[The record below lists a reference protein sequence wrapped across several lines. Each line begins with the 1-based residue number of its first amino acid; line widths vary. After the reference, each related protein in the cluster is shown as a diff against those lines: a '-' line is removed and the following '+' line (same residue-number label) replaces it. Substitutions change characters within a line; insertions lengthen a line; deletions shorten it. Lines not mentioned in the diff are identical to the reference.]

1 MKIVTKEN
9 ISDVLTELEVMKKLK
24 SNNILPERVE
34 LYRDFVVNLTCNI
47 FDTYLG
53 SDEYTYSDEDIEGHY
68 KWCFYKVVSEF
79 EEEEISFRENKE
91 LYQYFFI
98 YFYNQFYKLDK
109 VPNISNYIKFWD
121 QIFEL
126 KSGIKSKNKKRFE
139 VLIELYE
146 IFDKSL
152 IMKNKC
158 HEAFM

>member
-1 MKIVTKEN
+1 MRIVTKEN
-9 ISDVLTELEVMKKLK
+9 INDVLTELEVMKKLK
-24 SNNILPERVE
+24 SNNVLPERVE
-34 LYRDFVVNLTCNI
+34 LYRDFIVNLTNYI

-53 SDEYTYSDEDIEGHY
+53 NEYISNDEDIEGHF

-79 EEEEISFRENKE
+79 EDEEISFRENSE
-91 LYQYFFI
+91 LYQYFLL
-98 YFYNQFYKLDK
+98 YFYNQFYKFDN
-109 VPNISNYIKFWD
+109 VSSVNNYIKFWD

-126 KSGIKSKNKKRFE
+126 KSGIKSKSKKTFE

-158 HEAFM
+158 HEVLI